1 MFCKVTLSFADTQ
14 VLRAHCY
21 VITPLWKENT
31 LSRGLKWQRIR
42 KKTDSYGMA
51 ELIRLDFVTDDR
63 VKKRPSVF
71 LSGISYERVG
81 NSCRFLSSFCRLFA
95 VIYTGK
101 TCIDIF
107 VKVNYFAKI
116 LLFLWICKYFLYI

>member
-1 MFCKVTLSFADTQ
+1 MFCKVTFSFADTQ

-21 VITPLWKENT
+21 VITPLWKENPP
-31 LSRGLKWQRIR
+31 SRGLKWQRIR

-51 ELIRLDFVTDDR
+51 VLIRLDFVTDDR

-81 NSCRFLSSFCRLFA
+81 NSCRFFYRLFA
-95 VIYTGK
+95 V
-101 TCIDIF
+101 
-107 VKVNYFAKI
+107 
-116 LLFLWICKYFLYI
+116 FLP